1 MVEVEY
7 SVARELLLLIYNK
20 ELVEVEQ
27 EFWFICLIDYFNAK
41 FRFWLVDFVQIFC
54 DILND

>member
-1 MVEVEY
+1 M
-7 SVARELLLLIYNK
+7 ARELLLLIYNK

-41 FRFWLVDFVQIFC
+41 FRFWLVDFVHVFC

>member
-1 MVEVEY
+1 MRHWSKWWCSMVEVEY

-27 EFWFICLIDYFNAK
+27 EFRFI
-41 FRFWLVDFVQIFC
+41 
-54 DILND
+54 